1 MPKRGF
7 GRCDAGHKAVDC
19 NCQGCVGAER
29 RRGISL
35 SNQRRRVA
43 VMLSATI
50 SPYTMVGRRA
60 PYAIG
65 LLAAVLLVM
74 AGMADA
80 ASARSSGSQGS
91 NLANTEK
98 TRSVRRALRRVPCP
112 SPTPTSA
119 SATRPRVRRRASAA
133 TSPSRRADARYC
145 IFSFKSARCAGTRRF
160 SRAARAWPDPPP
172 RAIRVCRAWRSPCR
186 GSRAALPWWR
196 GTGARSSP
204 AR

>member
-1 MPKRGF
+1 MKAKGKASIMTVSPVILPEAPVLCWGSVPKRGF
-7 GRCDAGHKAVDC
+7 GRCDGGHKVVDC
-19 NCQGCVGAER
+19 NCQGCAGAEC

-35 SNQRRRVA
+35 SNQRRRGA

-91 NLANTEK
+91 NLANTGK
-98 TRSVRRALRRVPCP
+98 NKISPP
-112 SPTPTSA
+112 SPPA
-119 SATRPRVRRRASAA
+119 GPVPIPYPNVGKRDAA
-133 TSPSRRADARYC
+133 TGQASGKRSHKPIKAR
-145 IFSFKSARCAGTRRF
+145 
-160 SRAARAWPDPPP
+160 
-172 RAIRVCRAWRSPCR
+172 
-186 GSRAALPWWR
+186 
-196 GTGARSSP
+196 
-204 AR
+204 